1 MGEDTPLLFLE
12 SQGGLNPKDHVIVMH
27 LGGQV
32 TRIPLFFQQLK
43 DAQELPALHTNGITV
58 TTNLP
63 TRVLY
68 RPTGCGNDGHVAPSL
83 LQENRFRHAAQ
94 CHGAKP
100 SKKLCRCPDYSGS
113 GK

>member
-43 DAQELPALHTNGITV
+43 DAQELPALHTNGITI

-68 RPTGCGNDGHVAPSL
+68 RPTGCGKALIRHLLVDFHPFTFRCRCNQGIDKAFLKASL
-83 LQENRFRHAAQ
+83 HDIERHA
-94 CHGAKP
+94 
-100 SKKLCRCPDYSGS
+100 
-113 GK
+113 